1 MNKEEKI
8 KVVEEVVE
16 IFGESGFYLLD
27 FKGFNVA
34 EITELRNKLRDS
46 NVSMRVVKN
55 TLAKRALGQVSTDE
69 SILEK
74 FNTFLVGETG
84 LVWSEE
90 DPIAPVR
97 ALVDFLEDKKL
108 GSIKAGMLDGAL
120 VEPADIE
127 KISKLPTKQVL
138 YAQVARTL
146 NAPIIKLARVL
157 KAVPENFVRT
167 LDAVR
172 EKKEG
177 DAA

>member
-1 MNKEEKI
+1 MDKKQ
-8 KVVEEVVE
+8 KKQVVEDVVE

-34 EITELRNKLRDS
+34 EITELRNKLREA

-55 TLAKRALGQVSTDE
+55 TLAKRALEEVDSYE
-69 SILEK
+69 SVREV
-74 FNTFLVGETG
+74 FNAFFTGPTG
-84 LVWSEE
+84 LVWSKE

-97 ALVDFLEDKKL
+97 VLVDFLEKQKF
-108 GSIKAGMLDGAL
+108 GSIKAGILDGMI
-120 VEPADIE
+120 VEGSDIE
-127 KISKLPTKQVL
+127 RISKLPSKQAL
-138 YAQVARTL
+138 YTQVASSL

-172 EKKEG
+172 EKKES